1 MVLFTSEMGDIIHM
15 ILILS
20 FEKRDQKE
28 IDPYMQCKE
37 NHQVM

>member
-1 MVLFTSEMGDIIHM
+1 MVLFTPEMGDIM
-15 ILILS
+15 ILLLS